1 MQAWKTF
8 AAMPMWK
15 RALIGLPI
23 AMLCFWVALTLQA
36 KLWTEAAKLVVEME
50 TGGEIESK
58 NSFFNLKGEVG
69 IEDVSMTMYD
79 PTGENSVTFKADRVV
94 VETPGFGW
102 YFWNTIFVSSEE
114 LPDHLGVRIENPR
127 NVATDPNTPGNYTNL
142 PYDAMGC
149 VAEMLTPTDLRAMG
163 VPTERQIRIAL
174 EKVSDAETT
183 ARFRLR
189 TEGAGE
195 MEMKLALELKRP
207 VKMEDFAQVVEEAPL
222 KSVQL
227 DFNDLGFTAKR
238 NAYCAKKH
246 NLTAAAFADYHMQ
259 EVGRFLGA
267 QGVSLGQGTATQY
280 RDFATNG
287 GTLQLR
293 TAGTRKITANE
304 FVELSRM
311 EKMRLFPLMI
321 AANGKAPANFAWN
334 YGVQPAQP
342 VAPADGVVAVPVA
355 NVAPAPV
362 AATTPAQVADGVL
375 AAGAIVPYAQLQAL
389 TGHHVDITTTYGSVR
404 KGVVTLVG
412 PLEASVQ
419 LDKEEGGM
427 LLHMPANSITEIRY
441 TPVAPPATQAAKAN

>member
-15 RALIGLPI
+15 RFVYAAPI
-23 AMLCFWVALTLQA
+23 AFLCFWAALSLQA
-36 KLWTEAAKLVVEME
+36 KLWTEAAMLVVEME

-69 IEDVSMTMYD
+69 IEDVSMTMFD
-79 PTGENSVTFKADRVV
+79 PTGENSITFKADRVV

-102 YFWNTIFVSSEE
+102 YFWSTIFVSSEE
-114 LPDHLGVRIENPR
+114 LPDLVGVRIENPR

-163 VPTERQIRIAL
+163 VPTQRQIRIAL

-207 VKMEDFAQVVEEAPL
+207 VKMEDFAQDVEEAPL

-267 QGVSLGQGTATQY
+267 QGVSLGQGTAAQY

-311 EKMRLFPLMI
+311 QKMQLFPLMI

-334 YGVQPAQP
+334 YGVQPAP
-342 VAPADGVVAVPVA
+342 AAAAADGAVAIPVA
-355 NVAPAPV
+355 NVVPAPV
-362 AATTPAQVADGVL
+362 AAVPAGGL
-375 AAGAIVPYAQLQAL
+375 PEAGAVVAYAQLQSL

-404 KGVVTLVG
+404 KGVVKLVG
-412 PLEASVQ
+412 PYEASVQ
-419 LDKEEGGM
+419 LDKEEGGL
-427 LLHMPANSITEIRY
+427 LLHMPADRITEIRY

>member
-1 MQAWKTF
+1 
-8 AAMPMWK
+8 MPMWK
-15 RALIGLPI
+15 RGLIALPI
-23 AMLCFWVALTLQA
+23 AFLCFWVALTLQA

-69 IEDVSMTMYD
+69 IEDVAMTMYD
-79 PTGENSVTFKADRVV
+79 DTGENSVTFKADRVV

-102 YFWNTIFVSSEE
+102 YFWNTIIHSSEE
-114 LPDHLGVRIENPR
+114 LPDHLAVRIENPR

-207 VKMEDFAQVVEEAPL
+207 VKMEDFAQIVEDAPL
-222 KSVQL
+222 KSVQV
-227 DFNDLGFTAKR
+227 DFNDLGFVGKR

-267 QGVSLGQGTATQY
+267 QGVSLGRGTATQY
-280 RDFATNG
+280 RDFAVNG
-287 GTLQLR
+287 GKLQLR
-293 TAGTRKITANE
+293 TAGTRKVTASQ

-311 EKMRLFPLMI
+311 QKMQLFPLMI

-334 YGVQPAQP
+334 YGVQPAP
-342 VAPADGVVAVPVA
+342 AAPTAAAGVVAIPVSNVVP
-355 NVAPAPV
+355 APAGTI
-362 AATTPAQVADGVL
+362 AAAQVADGAL
-375 AAGAIVPYAQLQAL
+375 AAGAVVPYAQLQAL

-404 KGVVTLVG
+404 KGVVVLAG
-412 PLEASVQ
+412 PYEASVQ
-419 LDKEEGGM
+419 LDKEEGGL
-427 LLHMPANSITEIRY
+427 LLHMPADRITEIRY
-441 TPVAPPATQAAKAN
+441 TPVAPLATQAAKAN